1 MDEIIIYDKKGN
13 LMVDVPIAGLTD
25 ESYME
30 AKIVGD
36 HVYIIHGEYAFDKL
50 TYRTIDKCEIIKLT
64 R

>member
-1 MDEIIIYDKKGN
+1 
-13 LMVDVPIAGLTD
+13 MVDVPIAGETD

-36 HVYIIHGEYAFDKL
+36 HVYIIHREYAFDKI

-64 R
+64 D